1 MQGKLPDF
9 VPCCLAVASRVLSG
23 MLQCKVS
30 FLTLSLVACQLR
42 ADLLPNPGA
51 VPSEDSAAQAKNTK
65 REGGG
70 VAGGEFT
77 VTDS

>member
-1 MQGKLPDF
+1 MQGKLSEC
-9 VPCCLAVASRVLSG
+9 VACCLAVASRVLSG

-51 VPSEDSAAQAKNTK
+51 VPSKDSAAQAKHK
-65 REGGG
+65 ARGGWSGRRG
-70 VAGGEFT
+70 VHC
-77 VTDS
+77 D